1 MNPDGETDL
10 NRMLQTLTPAH
21 HPGDFVFCTVAE
33 LPSLPLD
40 EVDMCFREAE
50 GITLIVR
57 KETADRLNLPYTF
70 VAARITLGVHSSLA
84 AVGLTAAV
92 ATALAK
98 EGISCNMVAAYYHD
112 HVFVESKDLARA
124 LIVLTKLSSRTV
136 PK

>member
-1 MNPDGETDL
+1 
-10 NRMLQTLTPAH
+10 
-21 HPGDFVFCTVAE
+21 
-33 LPSLPLD
+33 
-40 EVDMCFREAE
+40 MCFREVE

-57 KETADRLNLPYTF
+57 KETADRLNLPYAF

-124 LIVLTKLSSRTV
+124 LIVLTKLSSRNFTE
-136 PK
+136 